1 MAAQW
6 HCIIS
11 GQEHGPLTAEQ
22 LVQLRRAN
30 RLTPA
35 DLVRKDDSPWV
46 AASMVI
52 GLFPQMEPPPPLE
65 RETSDTAVAAPEAT
79 NHDSP
84 PVEPSHAS
92 TSSNVLENPSA
103 PAGPSPA
110 AIMREIGPG
119 SRLGNYQILDTL
131 GEGGMG
137 VVLKAQ
143 HIRMERMVALKVLR
157 SRAVQSTTGVQRFQK
172 EVRAAAR
179 LSHPNIVTAYDADEV
194 GGVHFLVMEY
204 VNGASL
210 AELLAHRGRFEIV
223 EAVGYVIQVARGL
236 DYAHS
241 EGVVHRD
248 IKPGNLLLDKRGT
261 VKILDMGLAS
271 MKEEAPGDN
280 APPPQRGGEF
290 VTQENQLLGTFD
302 YMPPEQAEDAHSV
315 DHRADIYSLGCTL
328 FRLVTGRLP
337 YAGDTAIKKILA
349 HRESPIPS
357 ICQLRSDAPVAL
369 DQVLRR
375 MLAKSPADRQQ
386 SMAEVIEELGD
397 CLEGRAR
404 PSMMPEMGSTIGDAS
419 GYRFAS
425 DLPGNSASLRASD
438 SAVYIPVPADDEDSF
453 GDGGLRG
460 NMGLGGIEPVNEDR
474 FYWQVM
480 GQETGPFTRDQ
491 LRAKKIPPDDFVRN
505 VYSSQWNR
513 ADEIEGLF

>member
-6 HCIIS
+6 FCIIS

-30 RLTPA
+30 RLTPS
-35 DLVRKDDSPWV
+35 DLVRRSDSPWV
-46 AASMVI
+46 AAITVI
-52 GLFPQMEPPPPLE
+52 GLFPNMETPPPAE
-65 RETSDTAVAAPEAT
+65 RDTSDTAIAAPEAT
-79 NHDSP
+79 NGDAP
-84 PVEPSHAS
+84 PVEAS
-92 TSSNVLENPSA
+92 RSTAGSNVLDNPSA
-103 PAGPSPA
+103 VPGTGATD
-110 AIMREIGPG
+110 IMHEIGPG
-119 SRLGNYQILDTL
+119 SRLGNYQILATL

-157 SRAVQSTTGVQRFQK
+157 SRAVQSATGVQRFQK

-204 VNGASL
+204 VNGHSL
-210 AELLAHRGRFEIV
+210 AEVLANRGRLEIV

-236 DYAHS
+236 EYAHS

-271 MKEEAPGDN
+271 MKEAPGED
-280 APPPQRGGEF
+280 APPQQRAGEF

-302 YMPPEQAEDAHSV
+302 YMPPEQAEDAHTV

-328 FRLVTGRLP
+328 YRLITGRLP

-349 HRESPIPS
+349 HRESSIPS
-357 ICQLRSDAPVAL
+357 ICKLRPDAPAAL
-369 DQVLRR
+369 DHVLRR
-375 MLAKSPADRQQ
+375 MLAKSPEDRQQ
-386 SMAEVIEELGD
+386 SMAEVIDELGA
-397 CLEGRAR
+397 CLEGRSR
-404 PSMMPEMGSTIGDAS
+404 PSIMPEMGSTIGDSS

-425 DLPGNSASLRASD
+425 ELPGSSTSLRASD
-438 SAVYIPVPADDEDSF
+438 STVYIPVPTDDEDSF
-453 GDGGLRG
+453 GGGNAEG
-460 NMGLGGIEPVNEDR
+460 PFGLGGLVPVNQDR

-505 VYSSQWNR
+505 VYSSQWSR